1 MIGKMLTHFPTT
13 CLLGEG
19 WMGVVCDDEDTRFK
33 RKVASR
39 SFSNGSFFRLSH
51 QHLRLD
57 PLFDPLRDHPGLQ
70 KLLED

>member
-1 MIGKMLTHFPTT
+1 MIGKMPAHFRITRLP
-13 CLLGEG
+13 GEG
-19 WMGVVCDDEDTRFK
+19 WTGVVCEAEGTRLK

-39 SFSNGSFFRLSH
+39 SVSNGSLFRLSR
-51 QHLRLD
+51 QHLSLD